1 MNIKLI
7 TKGRKKGQKRKEKA
21 SQPHFAFLK
30 CNYKLI
36 IFELHWDFLPLLK
49 FYFSFYILPGSF
61 FSAFCLAYMDLK
73 ISAKTSD
80 FLDVHT

>member
-7 TKGRKKGQKRKEKA
+7 TKGRKKEEKRKEKA

-36 IFELHWDFLPLLK
+36 IFELH
-49 FYFSFYILPGSF
+49 
-61 FSAFCLAYMDLK
+61 
-73 ISAKTSD
+73 
-80 FLDVHT
+80 